1 MHAVHYERLPTKII
15 FQTLSIAEEEKARN
29 EANFYALLFLL
40 IGIVAALSMFMQV
53 VSWNDTFIIGFPL
66 LSWLYM
72 YKYE

>member
-66 LSWLYM
+66 LSWLYI

>member
-53 VSWNDTFIIGFPL
+53 V
-66 LSWLYM
+66 
-72 YKYE
+72 